1 MLHVLTTL
9 KEQKRTLKCIT
20 NEFLKVMNIRNYSGK
35 DLSNLV
41 LTFNS
46 TMFTSS
52 AMLEGKLK
60 SKMLL

>member
-1 MLHVLTTL
+1 
-9 KEQKRTLKCIT
+9 
-20 NEFLKVMNIRNYSGK
+20 MNIRNYSGK
-35 DLSNLV
+35 DVSNLV

-60 SKMLL
+60 SEMLLRK

>member
-1 MLHVLTTL
+1 
-9 KEQKRTLKCIT
+9 
-20 NEFLKVMNIRNYSGK
+20 MNIRNYSGK
-35 DLSNLV
+35 DVSNLV

-60 SKMLL
+60 KVKCYYENKKTVYLLNKAWRNTIYP